1 MPLDT
6 VTGVSLPSRSAGGR
20 SRMFLVEA
28 APPCFGEIAPALA
41 AADVVF
47 HQDDIDA
54 LLLANIP
61 RSAWVERLPVNGADG
76 STQSSALKRAHRL
89 AADGWRV
96 VWLAAAPANDRAA
109 DVGEAASAIAGATGS
124 AASPA
129 FPTIETFTAAAGFEP
144 RLLATA
150 LNGLAG

>member
-6 VTGVSLPSRSAGGR
+6 VTGVSSPSRSAGGP
-20 SRMFLVEA
+20 SRIFLVEA
-28 APPCFGEIAPALA
+28 APPCSGEIAPALA
-41 AADVVF
+41 GADVVF

-61 RSAWVERLPVNGADG
+61 RSAWVERLPVNGADA

-96 VWLAAAPANDRAA
+96 VWLAAAPPNHPAA
-109 DVGEAASAIAGATGS
+109 HVGEARASGGATGS

-129 FPTIETFTAAAGFEP
+129 GPTIETFTAAAGFEP

>member
-6 VTGVSLPSRSAGGR
+6 VTGVSSPSRSVGGR
-20 SRMFLVEA
+20 SRIFLVDA

-109 DVGEAASAIAGATGS
+109 DIAEAASATAS
-124 AASPA
+124 AASPT